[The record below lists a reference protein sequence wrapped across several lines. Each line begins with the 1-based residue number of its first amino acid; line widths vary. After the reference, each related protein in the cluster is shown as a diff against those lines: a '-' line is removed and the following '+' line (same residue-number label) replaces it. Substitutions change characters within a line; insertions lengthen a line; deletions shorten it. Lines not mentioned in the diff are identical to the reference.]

1 MQVDVFRLLGRGK
14 IFFLWWEKRKKLESF
29 LPKYSGDVQQI
40 MMLSDGW
47 LQTLPYVVHVF
58 LCFHEGSGAED
69 AMPPTLRLSLCS
81 HSLFYSHAWGHWGTG
96 QHGDLWLG
104 FWSQTPVIK
113 SCSTNV

>member
-1 MQVDVFRLLGRGK
+1 MFLGYWAEVKYFSCGG
-14 IFFLWWEKRKKLESF
+14 RKERNWNLF
-29 LPKYSGDVQQI
+29 LPKYSADVQQI

-58 LCFHEGSGAED
+58 LGFHEGSGAED
-69 AMPPTLRLSLCS
+69 AMPPTLRPSLCS